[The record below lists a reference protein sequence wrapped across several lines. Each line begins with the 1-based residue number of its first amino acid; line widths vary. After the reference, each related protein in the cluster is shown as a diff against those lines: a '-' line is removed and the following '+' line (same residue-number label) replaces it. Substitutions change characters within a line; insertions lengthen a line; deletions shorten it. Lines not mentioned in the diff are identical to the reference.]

1 MQPSIRKLGTRV
13 FQLVD
18 RAGMGPAARAAR
30 AERRVQIIVWLLGGY
45 IVFAF
50 AAAMVAVINVDGVRK
65 YAEGNVMFRSRV
77 ETRRGDIT
85 DRNGITL
92 ATSLRS
98 DSISVNPH
106 WLLPAGAKKSAPD
119 WHFNAPKARAFRDSV
134 AAKLAR
140 LIDRPLEELQDRV
153 HRDTGFV
160 YLAKDLN
167 YTQSEAV
174 RLALLNPKSPD
185 GLPRGVT
192 LEREFTRYYPNNTLA
207 GPLVG
212 RPTQTGSIEASYDN
226 LLAGQQVEVR
236 SFKDSSTTQMYF
248 EGAPDPGLY
257 GGRSLTL
264 TIDEKI
270 QAVAEHHLEAARV
283 EYQADFGIALV
294 LDIESSE
301 VLAMAV
307 APSLNPNDSKNA
319 PSYGWHNMAIENQY
333 EPGSTFK
340 VLNLAIGL
348 EEKKVTLTEVIATG
362 AGYALPGKVIKDDH
376 PHGQVTGLQSLQ
388 VSSNIANCKIAM
400 RNNRDKYYSYLKNL
414 GFGRKVD
421 LGIIGESNGQLA
433 KPDKWSTVQF
443 CNIAF
448 GQGIATTPLQMA
460 AAFATIGSGG
470 VYRRP
475 RLVREELRADG
486 KVMRPFE
493 IEPGVRVFQK
503 ETTDQVMQAM
513 AAVTK
518 PRDPNDPHS
527 LSGTATKARLANYSI
542 GGKTGTAQQA
552 ENGHYSD
559 THWVGSLIA
568 VTPVEKPRLVIF
580 VAIDTPK
587 KYDEKLGKIARYGG
601 IVAAPVV
608 REIARFALPYLG
620 VPASPGAPFL
630 DKDDPA
636 KAKALAEKSGL
647 AAKKAAETLIAS
659 AAPAP
664 LPAQLAQLPSHASAV
679 AQAEMTI
686 DQTLVP
692 DVRGLPMRV
701 ARLRMAAAS
710 LHLIPAG
717 SGLCMAQTPPVGAVV
732 AKDSAVQASFV
743 RLSEVADK
751 QDAADAD
758 AIEDVVAAPG
768 GPAAVAKAPSVPA
781 VVLPAKPAAAKA
793 QAVVK
798 PTPGA
803 KVGGAAKPGFV
814 SKPAAGAKPVAG
826 AKPIVGKPGVAKPVA
841 AKLAAAKPA
850 AAKLQV
856 RP

>member
-18 RAGMGPAARAAR
+18 RAGMGPAARAER
-30 AERRVQIIVWLLGGY
+30 AERRIQIIGWLLGGY
-45 IVFAF
+45 VVFAF
-50 AAAMVAVINVDGVRK
+50 AAAVVAVINVDGVRK

-98 DSISVNPH
+98 DSISVNPK
-106 WLLPAGAKKSAPD
+106 WLVAPGAKPSLPEWK
-119 WHFNAPKARAFRDSV
+119 FNAPKAVAYRNDV
-134 AAKLAR
+134 AARLAR
-140 LIDRPLEELQDRV
+140 LIDRPVAEVQERIN
-153 HRDTGFV
+153 RETGFV
-160 YLAKDLN
+160 YLAKNLN
-167 YTQSEAV
+167 YLQSEAV
-174 RLALLNPKSPD
+174 RMALLNPKSPD
-185 GLPRGVT
+185 GLPKGVT

-212 RPTQTGSIEASYDN
+212 RPTQTGCIEASYDQV
-226 LLAGQQVEVR
+226 LSGQQVEVH
-236 SFKDSSTTQMYF
+236 SFKDSSTTPMYF
-248 EGAPDPGLY
+248 EGAPDPGVY
-257 GGRSLTL
+257 GGKSLVL

-283 EYQADFGIALV
+283 EYQADFGIAVV
-294 LDIESSE
+294 LDIETGE
-301 VLAMAV
+301 VLAQAV

-319 PSYGWHNMAIENQY
+319 PSYGWHNLAMENQY

-340 VLNLAIGL
+340 VFNLAIAL
-348 EEKKVTLTEVIATG
+348 QEKKTTLTEVIPTG
-362 AGYALPGKVIKDDH
+362 AGYALPGKIIKDDH

-400 RNNRDKYYSYLKNL
+400 RSNREKYYSYLKNL

-421 LGIIGESNGQLA
+421 LGIVGESNGQLA

-460 AAFATIGSGG
+460 AAFASIGAGG
-470 VYRRP
+470 IYRRP
-475 RLVREELRADG
+475 KLVREELRADG
-486 KVMRPFE
+486 KVTRGFE
-493 IEPGVRVFQK
+493 IEPGVRVFEK
-503 ETTDQVMQAM
+503 ETTDQVLQAM

-559 THWVGSLIA
+559 THWVGSFIA
-568 VTPVEKPRLVIF
+568 VTPIEKPKLVIF

-587 KYDEKLGKIARYGG
+587 KFDEKLGKIARYGG

-620 VPASPGAPFL
+620 VAASPGAPCL

-636 KAKALAEKSGL
+636 KAKLLAEKTG
-647 AAKKAAETLIAS
+647 AVAKKAADNLVAS
-659 AAPAP
+659 ANATPLPAP
-664 LPAQLAQLPSHASAV
+664 LPQQLAQLPGHASAV
-679 AQAEMTI
+679 ADADLQQ
-686 DQTLVP
+686 DQSRVP

-701 ARLRMAAAS
+701 ARLRMAAAG

-717 SGLCMAQTPPVGAVV
+717 SGLCTAQVPPVGAVV
-732 AKDSAVQASFV
+732 AKGSAVQASFV
-743 RLSEVADK
+743 RLSEVAEK
-751 QDAADAD
+751 QDTADAD
-758 AIEDVVAAPG
+758 AVEEVAAAPG
-768 GPAAVAKAPSVPA
+768 GPAAAAKLPA
-781 VVLPAKPAAAKA
+781 APAKPQAAPDKQQAPKQQAAPAKQQAAKQPAAKQPAAKA
-793 QAVVK
+793 
-798 PTPGA
+798 GA
-803 KVGGAAKPGFV
+803 
-814 SKPAAGAKPVAG
+814 
-826 AKPIVGKPGVAKPVA
+826 
-841 AKLAAAKPA
+841 
-850 AAKLQV
+850 
-856 RP
+856 R